1 MPEPAVV
8 DTVVLRYF
16 LFVARQ
22 DLLVALRGRPL
33 MVPRVVFDPDEGD
46 VPEAAMSELTR
57 SIRFQRRAA
66 ADSGRLAA
74 ARTRA
79 ATNAERLGAVY
90 EMHARGDAEVVDLET
105 EELELFARLTST
117 DGARELGLNFSIQA
131 GEAACVALAVKR
143 GWVLAT
149 DDQDAL
155 KALEALD
162 AGHAYERIRRL
173 LQRVATEG
181 LISEEAA
188 NELHAEMR
196 RLGLRDSDSPFPRSS

>member
-22 DLLVALRGRPL
+22 DLLVALLGSPL

-46 VPEAAMSELTR
+46 VPEAAMSELTG

-66 ADSGRLAA
+66 ADGGRLPA
-74 ARTRA
+74 ARSRA
-79 ATNAERLGAVY
+79 VTNAERLEAIF
-90 EMHARGDAEVVDLET
+90 EMHARGDVEVVDLEV
-105 EELELFARLTST
+105 EELDLFARLTST
-117 DGARELGLNFSIQA
+117 DSARELGLSFSIQA
-131 GEAACVALAVKR
+131 GEAACIALAVKR

-155 KALEALD
+155 AALGALD
-162 AGHAYERIRRL
+162 PGHAY
-173 LQRVATEG
+173 
-181 LISEEAA
+181 
-188 NELHAEMR
+188 
-196 RLGLRDSDSPFPRSS
+196 